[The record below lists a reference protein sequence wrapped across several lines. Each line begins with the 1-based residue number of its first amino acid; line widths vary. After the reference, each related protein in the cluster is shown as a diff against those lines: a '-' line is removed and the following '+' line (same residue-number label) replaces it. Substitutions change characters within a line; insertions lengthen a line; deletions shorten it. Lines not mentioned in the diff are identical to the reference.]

1 MTKILIAEDDQFIS
15 NAYRVKFEKE
25 GFEVLIAGDGEEA
38 IQNLDTFKP
47 DLIIL
52 DLVMPKK
59 DGFATLAEIK
69 SSPSFANIPVIVTSN
84 LSQATDFDKAKSL
97 GAVEYLV
104 KSETPIGEIV
114 NKIRTYI

>member
-1 MTKILIAEDDQFIS
+1 MTKILIAEDDQFIA

-25 GFEVLIAGDGEEA
+25 GFEVLITSDGEEA
-38 IQNLDTFKP
+38 ISSLESFAP

-59 DGFATLAEIK
+59 DGFITLSEIK
-69 SSPSFANIPVIVTSN
+69 ANPKYANIPVIVTSN
-84 LSQATDFDKAKSL
+84 LSQSTDFDKVKSL

-114 NKIRTYI
+114 NKIRTYL

>member
-25 GFEVLIAGDGEEA
+25 GFEVLIVSDGEEA
-38 IQNLDTFKP
+38 MQNLDTFKP

-59 DGFATLAEIK
+59 DGFSTLADIK
-69 SSPSFANIPVIVTSN
+69 ANPLFAKIPVIVTSN
-84 LSQATDFDKAKSL
+84 LSQTADFDKAKEL
-97 GAVEYLV
+97 GAIEYLV

-114 NKIRTYI
+114 SKIRTYI

>member
-1 MTKILIAEDDQFIS
+1 MTKILIAEDDQFLA

-38 IQNLDTFKP
+38 IQNLETFKP

-59 DGFATLAEIK
+59 DGFVTLAEIK
-69 SSPSFANIPVIVTSN
+69 SNPSFAQIPVIVTSN
-84 LSQATDFDKAKSL
+84 LSQTADFDKVKSL

-104 KSETPIGEIV
+104 KSETPIGDIV
-114 NKIRTYI
+114 NKIRSYI